1 MEKELLDKISMRV
14 YIHSLDY
21 PGFCIAD
28 AYKLVYQGCM
38 GPEHAITSPEAVKQW
53 LDKEWDSVEASSGSG
68 LLTEASTH
76 DGLFADVTVHT
87 PIYRINLRAAKAFGI
102 NKSQIHEEFLNL
114 AKTFPKRLDL
124 LKEIWAEISN
134 QIESDNELVCNP
146 KELAEFNK
154 TIEENDYPAVHHSPE
169 YREINKPA
177 YRLVDEIMG

>member
-1 MEKELLDKISMRV
+1 MDKISMRI

-53 LDKEWDSVEASSGSG
+53 LDKEWDSVEAS
-68 LLTEASTH
+68 TH

-102 NKSQIHEEFLNL
+102 TKSQIHEKFLNL
-114 AKTFPKRLDL
+114 AEEFPKRPDL
-124 LKEIWAEISN
+124 LIKIWAEISC
-134 QIESDNELVCNP
+134 QIELDNELVCNP

-154 TIEENDYPAVHHSPE
+154 TIEENDFPAVHHSPE

-177 YRLVDEIMG
+177 YRLVDEIIG